1 MPLQTE
7 WKQQLQKQTETTQ
20 QNHLNSQINF
30 HPISMFFRNKL
41 LIANLVMYPLIEDN
55 LAMHLQLH
63 KISYM

>member
-20 QNHLNSQINF
+20 QNHLNV
-30 HPISMFFRNKL
+30 HTISKFFRNKL
-41 LIANLVMYPLIEDN
+41 LSANLVMYPLIEDN